1 MTSWKPS
8 APVLAGVGGS
18 TPPVFQEGSVWW
30 LPRSYLLGPRSCPN
44 TSHPQPHGK
53 SGHEPALCSRVS
65 NRPRTHLSIT
75 VAAAQ
80 LRLRR
85 GPALATLS
93 AATGAGR
100 RVPSPGTQHAPLP
113 AATLSP
119 TRPPHAA
126 AGAGAGRARCPL
138 GAGCRGEGLRE
149 RGGAAR
155 SCCSGPA
162 AGSKQP
168 LHAASTGQG
177 TREAAPAPASDSAG
191 FIAPNCRQ
199 QKAPLPSPWPLLQ
212 LQWKTQLQFPAPATA
227 QDRDN
232 KISKAPG
239 PVRSA
244 RPRGLLQRGTL
255 AQHGP
260 GSRSADEAAATS
272 AAAVPPAPALRQ
284 PALPLPVLLYKP
296 GPAFWEAA
304 PSRWLWRL
312 SLSRLEKPCRST
324 RLMRAWVPSPL
335 GWLLLLWSRPSS
347 QRWNRDAE
355 STTQARGL
363 LRLHQD
369 RQTSHCS
376 LRFSSKLWGTGFE
389 TGKGHPRLTL
399 SNLQREIKAT
409 RKTRTSQGPLRALL
423 HRQASSAGLR
433 PPRATLLSLCLKESG
448 RTVATGG
455 WAGETEAR
463 GPQHQR
469 QNVTPLLLVRQHR
482 NLFCW
487 EHSSWSKE
495 NPFFHRITRMKSQFS
510 IQKVLMENLCLALL
524 LNTDWRY
531 LDFWGKEGQVIFTVW
546 KMKLT
551 EFIFLCEAMIDFS
564 VSHSYCTKHV

>member
-65 NRPRTHLSIT
+65 NRPGKHLSIT

-100 RVPSPGTQHAPLP
+100 RVPSPPPSPGTQHAPLP

-199 QKAPLPSPWPLLQ
+199 QKAPLPSAWPLLQ

-239 PVRSA
+239 PVRS
-244 RPRGLLQRGTL
+244 RP
-255 AQHGP
+255 AP
-260 GSRSADEAAATS
+260 RSAAKGNAGS
-272 AAAVPPAPALRQ
+272 ARAR
-284 PALPLPVLLYKP
+284 LPFCRR
-296 GPAFWEAA
+296 GCSHECC
-304 PSRWLWRL
+304 
-312 SLSRLEKPCRST
+312 CRST
-324 RLMRAWVPSPL
+324 RPCPAPASPAPACPAL
-335 GWLLLLWSRPSS
+335 
-347 QRWNRDAE
+347 
-355 STTQARGL
+355 QARA
-363 LRLHQD
+363 
-369 RQTSHCS
+369 
-376 LRFSSKLWGTGFE
+376 GFL
-389 TGKGHPRLTL
+389 GSR
-399 SNLQREIKAT
+399 S
-409 RKTRTSQGPLRALL
+409 
-423 HRQASSAGLR
+423 
-433 PPRATLLSLCLKESG
+433 
-448 RTVATGG
+448 
-455 WAGETEAR
+455 
-463 GPQHQR
+463 
-469 QNVTPLLLVRQHR
+469 
-482 NLFCW
+482 
-487 EHSSWSKE
+487 
-495 NPFFHRITRMKSQFS
+495 
-510 IQKVLMENLCLALL
+510 
-524 LNTDWRY
+524 
-531 LDFWGKEGQVIFTVW
+531 
-546 KMKLT
+546 
-551 EFIFLCEAMIDFS
+551 
-564 VSHSYCTKHV
+564 